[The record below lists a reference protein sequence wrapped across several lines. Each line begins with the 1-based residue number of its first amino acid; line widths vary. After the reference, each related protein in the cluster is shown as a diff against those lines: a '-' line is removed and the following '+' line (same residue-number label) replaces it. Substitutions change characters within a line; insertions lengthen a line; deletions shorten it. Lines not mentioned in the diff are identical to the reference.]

1 MAQIAAEQGEESV
14 TVGRVVELADVSR
27 EAFYE
32 HFEDRSDCLSAVID
46 AFVSIVAERMRAA
59 ARGEHVWQERMRAGL
74 LELLEFLDA
83 NPRLARVCVA
93 EAVTGSLR
101 RRGRRGELLD
111 ELVPVLDAGRALAG
125 ADREPPAGAATS
137 VIGGTIGMIHARL
150 VGGEQQPLVDLLN
163 PLMGMVVLP
172 YLGEAAALR
181 ELTRPS
187 ETRGPA
193 GPGEREWP
201 ARDGDQSSP

>member
-46 AFVSIVAERMRAA
+46 AFVSIAAERMRAA
-59 ARGEHVWQERMRAGL
+59 ARVEHVWQERMRAGL

-101 RRGRRGELLD
+101 RPGRRGELLD
-111 ELVPVLDAGRALAG
+111 ELVPVLDAGRALAA
-125 ADREPPAGAATS
+125 ADRQPAAGAATS
-137 VIGGTIGMIHARL
+137 VIGGTIGMLHARL
-150 VGGEQQPLVDLLN
+150 IGGEQKPLVDLLN

-172 YLGEAAALR
+172 FLGEAAALR

-187 ETRGPA
+187 APRVGPRERQWPTSD
-193 GPGEREWP
+193 GGERGQP
-201 ARDGDQSSP
+201 